1 MSAIPKFHTIPEFPR
16 TIPTL
21 MASKKILLTNLIP
34 ITELILVTELF
45 HMRESLLST
54 LRALTGLDI
63 MIPQEE

>member
-1 MSAIPKFHTIPEFPR
+1 
-16 TIPTL
+16 